1 MPSFL
6 EAVKGVYNGSVDILF
21 LNEVL
26 REYREVRKIY
36 YYEYEGDDKAALQA
50 CGLDLRPLTYAVVP
64 ALTVFWGSGKLVP
77 KPKRLFGAA
86 RGGLLLL
93 RAMAGLESLRLGY
106 LGIDCTQ
113 RLVSLQTPLGGE
125 IVAIMRQRDP
135 NHPLLRW
142 ERPPAELNEDGSR
155 PRIASEANRLA
166 RIAQLRRE
174 LAQAKQGQAVDR
186 GNEQADE
193 RLFQL
198 MRHQQE
204 VVGDIQHEGG
214 PTAAANAGSLGG
226 MQPQQ
231 APSYRDG
238 YQAAAGTG
246 SGSLDGGETSPA
258 DKLDSPPPP
267 PLYGKQAVG
276 SNGMQR
282 RVVHTYLD
290 AMNEPEPSS
299 TSGGE
304 RPQAGGAAVS
314 NSEDPLAML
323 LGGGSDAWQ
332 GEEGGAG
339 RGGAQSADSEAA
351 RQQRRRERRSRWWR
365 SHGGRREEDG

>member
-1 MPSFL
+1 MQRRLLPIPI
-6 EAVKGVYNGSVDILF
+6 A
-21 LNEVL
+21 
-26 REYREVRKIY
+26 
-36 YYEYEGDDKAALQA
+36 
-50 CGLDLRPLTYAVVP
+50 
-64 ALTVFWGSGKLVP
+64 GSGK
-77 KPKRLFGAA
+77 AA
-86 RGGLLLL
+86 SGNARSFDV
-93 RAMAGLESLRLGY
+93 RWF
-106 LGIDCTQ
+106 
-113 RLVSLQTPLGGE
+113 P
-125 IVAIMRQRDP
+125 VAHLP
-135 NHPLLRW
+135 ACL
-142 ERPPAELNEDGSR
+142 PPA
-155 PRIASEANRLA
+155 AA
-166 RIAQLRRE
+166 
-174 LAQAKQGQAVDR
+174 
-186 GNEQADE
+186 NEQADE

-204 VVGDIQHEGG
+204 VVGEIQGEGG

-231 APSYRDG
+231 APSHRDEL
-238 YQAAAGTG
+238 QAAAGPG
-246 SGSLDGGETSPA
+246 SGSLDGGEPSPA

-276 SNGMQR
+276 SNGMHR

-290 AMNEPEPSS
+290 ATKQAEPSS

-304 RPQAGGAAVS
+304 RPQAGGAAGS

-323 LGGGSDAWQ
+323 LGGGSDAWH